1 MKEIKLNTHEKLSCL
16 CQAKYNFLIFEEI
29 PTRDEINFAI
39 RIGQKFQHDLCISFD
54 EMTNNVLDFILQDKI
69 NDRFDN
75 MSLFSTYI
83 DEAERD
89 YKNYILDMSAENTN
103 IVK

>member
-1 MKEIKLNTHEKLSCL
+1 MKEIKLNTHEKLYCL
-16 CQAKYNFLIFEEI
+16 CQAKRNFLIYEEI
-29 PTRDEINFAI
+29 ATSYEIDFAI
-39 RIGQKFQHDLCISFD
+39 RLGQKFQRDLCISFD
-54 EMTNNVLDFILQDKI
+54 EMANNVLDFILQDKL

-89 YKNYILDMSAENTN
+89 YKNYILDMSGENTD